1 MQHYIQ
7 YNVESRLKK
16 KLYEF
21 RIILTRIIRI
31 ISIFLYFGIIFL
43 YFFIYISEYKNRNV
57 LKYRNV
63 IYVYIPSNSIVI
75 EDKIEKIRMK

>member
-7 YNVESRLKK
+7 YNLESRLKK

-21 RIILTRIIRI
+21 RIILIRIIRI

>member
-21 RIILTRIIRI
+21 RIILIRIIRI

-43 YFFIYISEYKNRNV
+43 YFFIYISEYKNKNV

>member
-21 RIILTRIIRI
+21 RIILIRIIRI

>member
-7 YNVESRLKK
+7 YNLESRLKK

-21 RIILTRIIRI
+21 RIIY
-31 ISIFLYFGIIFL
+31 LYFGIIFL
-43 YFFIYISEYKNRNV
+43 YFFIYISEYKNKNV

>member
-21 RIILTRIIRI
+21 RIIY
-31 ISIFLYFGIIFL
+31 LYFGIIFL
-43 YFFIYISEYKNRNV
+43 YFFIYISEYKNKNV